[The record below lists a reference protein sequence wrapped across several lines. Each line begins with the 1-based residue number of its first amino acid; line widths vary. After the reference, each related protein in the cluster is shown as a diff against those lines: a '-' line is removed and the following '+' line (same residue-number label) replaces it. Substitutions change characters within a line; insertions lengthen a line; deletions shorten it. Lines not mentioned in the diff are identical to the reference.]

1 MVIRDID
8 KINIP
13 NYIWKQ
19 RKKINKDYPIIALD
33 TETEKGVCILIC
45 DSNKKLLIPHHI
57 DEILNYLMY
66 KPYQHSINFFYN
78 VKYDTNA
85 IIKLLPDEHK
95 INLALYDET
104 VYYDRNQ
111 KQYFISIIP
120 DKLLKIRVGH
130 HTVKFFDLA
139 QFYNKKKLEDLAIK
153 VNMQKYMLDSTNKNI
168 DIDIKN
174 LSQKR
179 MLEDEIY
186 KNEVIKRCFVDCV
199 ITQKLSV
206 KLHNTISKF
215 VRIKNYYSGA
225 SISRQ
230 LVLQNLNDKYLNL
243 PSLKFM
249 DMALK
254 AYNAGRFEILK
265 RGYFPSM
272 IERDI
277 NSAYPYEI
285 SNLNNCDGVYIYNNE
300 YIPDSTHSF
309 FNCDL
314 EIYDTNYS
322 PFKFQLPKSKKE
334 MEFFNN
340 LPTNLLIYPTGKFK
354 NQYLSKS
361 DYETIYNMGYPI
373 KINFAGHIINKYPEK
388 PFEYVEDIYYYRKDL
403 QYGNKEKNII
413 KDKDLAD
420 TIKRGLNSIYGTF
433 INVNAEKGL
442 TQKEDEFTNN
452 FTVINNEIWFTK
464 NKTTAGNMFNPVW
477 ATEICSNVR
486 NKLYT
491 DFIPY
496 EDKII
501 CIATDGMKLTSDVN
515 IKESDKL
522 GGYDKSKLTEGILIG
537 NGVYQFGDNTKFRG
551 FTSYKTDK
559 DKKIDLKT
567 LLERNKNKNII
578 PSIVNRV
585 INLKYAYKNNYIKLV
600 DDDGKVYKKHLTLDD
615 INLFVKIN
623 RELNINFDKKRVWD
637 RQFKN
642 CKDVLE
648 NIINSKSINIE

>member
-1 MVIRDID
+1 VVIRDIS

-19 RKKINKDYPIIALD
+19 RKKINKDYPITALD
-33 TETEKGVCILIC
+33 TETEKGSCILIC
-45 DSNKKLLIPHHI
+45 DSNKKFLIPHHI
-57 DEILNYLMY
+57 DELLNYLMY
-66 KPYQHSINFFYN
+66 KPYQYSINFFYN

-85 IIKLLPDEHK
+85 IIKLLPDNHK

-139 QFYNKKKLEDLAIK
+139 QFYNKKKLENLAKK
-153 VNMQKYMLDSTNKNI
+153 VNMEKYMLDETNKNI
-168 DIDIKN
+168 NIDIKN
-174 LSQKR
+174 LSKKR
-179 MLEDEIY
+179 MLENKIY
-186 KNEVIKRCFVDCV
+186 KNEIIKRCYIDCL
-199 ITQKLSV
+199 ITQKLSE

-254 AYNAGRFEILK
+254 SYNAGRFEILK

-272 IERDI
+272 VERDI

-285 SNLNNCDGVYIYNNE
+285 ANLNNCEGVYIYNNE

-354 NQYLSKS
+354 NQFLSKS

-373 KINFAGHIINKYPEK
+373 KINYAGHIINKYPEK

-403 QYGNKEKNII
+403 QHGNKKKNII
-413 KDKDLAD
+413 SDKDLAD

-433 INVNAEKGL
+433 INVNA
-442 TQKEDEFTNN
+442 
-452 FTVINNEIWFTK
+452 IWFSK

-477 ATEICSNVR
+477 ATEICANVR
-486 NKLYT
+486 NKLYN

-496 EDKII
+496 ENKII
-501 CIATDGMKLTSDVN
+501 CIATDGIKLTSNVN

-522 GGYDKSKLTEGILIG
+522 GGYDKSKLTEGLLIG
-537 NGVYQFGDNTKFRG
+537 SGVYQFGEDTKFRG
-551 FTSYKTDK
+551 FTSYKTNK
-559 DKKIDLKT
+559 VKFDLKT
-567 LLERNKNKNII
+567 LLKNNKNKNII

-585 INLKYAYKNNYIKLV
+585 INLKYAYKNNYINLV
-600 DDDGKVYKKHLTLDD
+600 DDDGKVYRKHLTLDD

-623 RELNINFDKKRVWD
+623 RELDINFDKKRVWE
-637 RQFKN
+637 RPFKN

-648 NIINSKSINIE
+648 NIIDSKPINIE